1 MKGLS
6 DTEPFLCDLSYIT
19 TDELESAMMEYGIAD
34 ESSIKEILSEVDT
47 DNVSIIM
54 IFDIRTFPK

>member
-1 MKGLS
+1 MKGVL
-6 DTEPFLCDLSYIT
+6 DTERFRCDLSYIT

-47 DNVSIIM
+47 DNVSIISD
-54 IFDIRTFPK
+54 FRY